1 MAKETASYISQLVAT
16 NPVASDSVSVGD
28 DHIRMVKDVLKTQF
42 SGLTGTTAI
51 SASEAEMN
59 YLDIATLGTS
69 ADSKVLTQA
78 SGVVTIAGDVVVS
91 GTTPKVTIGDA
102 GAEDTTLLFD
112 GNAQDYYIAL
122 DDSAD
127 DLLIGLGSTVGT
139 TPAISIDENLA
150 VKTYGDITMTGTTP
164 TLTIGDAGAEDTA
177 IVFDGNAKDFYV
189 ALDDS
194 ADKLLIGE
202 GSTVGTN
209 PILSITDDT
218 VTLGD
223 GAAVDTAIVFDGN
236 AKDFHIALDDSVD
249 KLTTTVTNAA
259 GAIKDYALSTVDAAK
274 ATIELNKAAELAAI
288 QVQGLIE
295 EYDRQAEKLR
305 QTRDDETKTFAERIE
320 ANTKLGEVLKEQGV
334 EMQKLVDIQVNAA
347 QVEYDKN
354 QSQENLIALT
364 EALNE
369 RKAVEAQITGFQSEQ
384 LVNQVALEKEL
395 GEVKRELSLE
405 SLSGMALELEELKY
419 NYEEKLRLAELA
431 GEDTTAITEKYAS
444 DQAAIEKTYR
454 DEELKKEKEA
464 ADKKAKWAK
473 MAADAKLDI
482 ASSVAGSMVKILG
495 EETEAGKAMAVV
507 QATVDTY
514 KGATA
519 AYSAMAGIPYVGPVL
534 GAAAA
539 GAAIV
544 SGLANVKAILS
555 ADESG
560 AVDDKTVDAT
570 AKAPAPEM
578 LSGKFELGGGMEPE
592 PLKAF
597 VVTDEMTNSQDQLA
611 NIRRRATV

>member
-28 DHIRMVKDVLKTQF
+28 DHIRMIKDVLKTQF

-51 SASEAEMN
+51 TSTEAEMN
-59 YLDIATLGTS
+59 YLDLATLGTS

-209 PILSITDDT
+209 PILTITDDT

-236 AKDFHIALDDSVD
+236 AKDFHIALDDSAD
-249 KLTTTVTNAA
+249 KLIIGEGSTVGTNEILSITDDTVTIGDGAA
-259 GAIKDYALSTVDAAK
+259 
-274 ATIELNKAAELAAI
+274 
-288 QVQGLIE
+288 
-295 EYDRQAEKLR
+295 
-305 QTRDDETKTFAERIE
+305 
-320 ANTKLGEVLKEQGV
+320 
-334 EMQKLVDIQVNAA
+334 
-347 QVEYDKN
+347 
-354 QSQENLIALT
+354 
-364 EALNE
+364 
-369 RKAVEAQITGFQSEQ
+369 
-384 LVNQVALEKEL
+384 
-395 GEVKRELSLE
+395 
-405 SLSGMALELEELKY
+405 
-419 NYEEKLRLAELA
+419 
-431 GEDTTAITEKYAS
+431 
-444 DQAAIEKTYR
+444 
-454 DEELKKEKEA
+454 
-464 ADKKAKWAK
+464 
-473 MAADAKLDI
+473 
-482 ASSVAGSMVKILG
+482 
-495 EETEAGKAMAVV
+495 
-507 QATVDTY
+507 VDTY
-514 KGATA
+514 LNFDGNAADFRIGIDDGTDKLEIGGGVAHGTA
-519 AYSAMAGIPYVGPVL
+519 AGIAMDVNG
-534 GAAAA
+534 
-539 GAAIV
+539 
-544 SGLANVKAILS
+544 
-555 ADESG
+555 DM
-560 AVDDKTVDAT
+560 T
-570 AKAPAPEM
+570 
-578 LSGKFELGGGMEPE
+578 LGGGIACADEVIGRPRFTDYAETKVAMSANAVDLSLGNVQTYTLSGNQTLTFTNP
-592 PLKAF
+592 PATGNAGSFTLI
-597 VVTDEMTNSQDQLA
+597 VTNGGSATLTWPTSVDWAGGSAPSLTSSGIDILTFMTIDA
-611 NIRRRATV
+611 GTIWYGFAAGTDMK